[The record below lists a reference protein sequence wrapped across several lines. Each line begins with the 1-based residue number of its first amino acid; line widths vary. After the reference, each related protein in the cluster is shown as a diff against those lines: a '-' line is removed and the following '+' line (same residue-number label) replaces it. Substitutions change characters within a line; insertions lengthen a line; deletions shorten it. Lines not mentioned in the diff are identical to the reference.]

1 MRNKKLDLGDIM
13 NAYAVVS
20 HFREDIPEQKEVMK
34 ILKEHLKYFAKCTE
48 EGKVLI
54 AGPHALENGS
64 FGGGGVMV
72 LKTNSKKEAANDP
85 FVTGNIVDYT
95 IYEFKVVNLRPELE
109 EWFKS

>member
-1 MRNKKLDLGDIM
+1 M

-20 HFREDIPEQKEVMK
+20 HFRDDIPDQKEVMK
-34 ILKEHLKYFAKCTE
+34 ILKEHLKYFAKCSE

-54 AGPHALENGS
+54 AGPHALEDGY

-72 LKTNSKKEAANDP
+72 LKTDSKEDAENLMADDP
-85 FVTGNIVDYT
+85 FVKENIVDYT
-95 IYEFKVVNLRPELE
+95 IYEFRVVNLRPELE

>member
-34 ILKEHLKYFAKCTE
+34 ILKEHLKYFRKCDE

-54 AGPHALENGS
+54 GGPHALEDGS
-64 FGGGGVMV
+64 YGRG
-72 LKTNSKKEAANDP
+72 
-85 FVTGNIVDYT
+85 
-95 IYEFKVVNLRPELE
+95 
-109 EWFKS
+109 

>member
-1 MRNKKLDLGDIM
+1 M

-64 FGGGGVMV
+64 FGGGGVM
-72 LKTNSKKEAANDP
+72 ANDP

>member
-1 MRNKKLDLGDIM
+1 MM

-20 HFREDIPEQKEVMK
+20 HFRDDIPEQKEVMK

-48 EGKVLI
+48 EDKVLI

-72 LKTNSKKEAANDP
+72 LKTNSKKEAEELMANDP
-85 FVTGNIVDYT
+85 FVLGNIVDYT